1 MTFYFGLV
9 SQQHETWCLL
19 DGLKQCFICD
29 CWLVFETYR
38 YIRDVVLDIILAYI
52 SNTYTYIMHAYLIH
66 TLWFA
71 FFQPYTYIIRTSH
84 AHNIYIVQYWPILHI
99 WPTVDTILAV
109 FICHTYIIYLFQ
121 TYHISYSFVVAFVAL
136 KQVQRSDALHAPF
149 SKAHSPIGS
158 VETVGGPWTGD
169 VSTIHFL
176 EASLKFDGLHRVSH
190 CFTMPKK
197 LYIYVSLL
205 VHDTSWLW

>member
-1 MTFYFGLV
+1 M
-9 SQQHETWCLL
+9 H
-19 DGLKQCFICD
+19 
-29 CWLVFETYR
+29 
-38 YIRDVVLDIILAYI
+38 I
-52 SNTYTYIMHAYLIH
+52 SY

-84 AHNIYIVQYWPILHI
+84 AHYIYIVQYWPILHI

-169 VSTIHFL
+169 VSTIRAFFGGFPEVWWL
-176 EASLKFDGLHRVSH
+176 ASG
-190 CFTMPKK
+190 FTLFYYAKK
-197 LYIYVSLL
+197 TIYIYIYVSLL

>member
-1 MTFYFGLV
+1 MHISYTHYGL
-9 SQQHETWCLL
+9 H
-19 DGLKQCFICD
+19 
-29 CWLVFETYR
+29 
-38 YIRDVVLDIILAYI
+38 
-52 SNTYTYIMHAYLIH
+52 
-66 TLWFA
+66 

-169 VSTIHFL
+169 VSTIRAFFGGFPEVWWL
-176 EASLKFDGLHRVSH
+176 ASG
-190 CFTMPKK
+190 FTLFYYAKK

>member
-1 MTFYFGLV
+1 MHISYTHYGL
-9 SQQHETWCLL
+9 H
-19 DGLKQCFICD
+19 
-29 CWLVFETYR
+29 
-38 YIRDVVLDIILAYI
+38 
-52 SNTYTYIMHAYLIH
+52 
-66 TLWFA
+66 

-84 AHNIYIVQYWPILHI
+84 AHNIYIYIVQYWPILHI

-169 VSTIHFL
+169 VSTIRAFFGGFPEVWWL
-176 EASLKFDGLHRVSH
+176 ALG
-190 CFTMPKK
+190 FTLFYYAKK
-197 LYIYVSLL
+197 LYVSLL
-205 VHDTSWLW
+205 IHDTSWLW